1 MKAIPGRAR
10 EGANPKRVIDNLR
23 ERHKWRRA
31 NQMLGALK
39 ILD

>member
-1 MKAIPGRAR
+1 MDLMESAMKMILGQTR

-31 NQMLGALK
+31 N
-39 ILD
+39 